1 MKFKLLSLGVVA
13 ILSLGLFGCGSDDG
27 AVGKSLSLGEGHEF
41 VVEEVHKIEKILGEN
56 FDPGIDGLLFDYEGE
71 ELVLAPEELMFE
83 GLVSDKGVVE
93 MLALSGYLKER
104 GMILTVS
111 DLRRMELARVRGEST
126 FNGEK
131 LFRGHRVV
139 EDLNEALLL
148 ASVKAAGDYLTSA
161 VDEEGRFVYEYDPVK
176 DEVAESYNILRHGGT
191 TYSMLE
197 LFRMTGD
204 ERLLASA
211 GRALNYLVSVT
222 EDCGFGALC
231 VVENGTVKVGGNAL
245 AILAFVEY
253 GRAMVDLG
261 YEEEADSY
269 LKEAQGLA
277 RWIASVQ
284 QEDGSFKPHKY
295 DLRAAKASDF
305 VSEYYPGE
313 AIFALSRL
321 AEFDGDEQWLDVAEA
336 NALYLINDRDA
347 GKEVAQLI
355 HDHWL
360 LYGLNELYRA
370 RPREEFL
377 VHTERTVRAILDSQ
391 HKEAD
396 LVEDKQDWQGGYY
409 VPPRST
415 PTATRSEGLVAAY
428 KLLRDYEDLLAV
440 EDRYVELEEIMLA
453 IEEGLRFQL
462 ATQYG
467 EEALLFFGDEVGA
480 RVIGGFHE
488 SLTDFGVRIDFVQH
502 NLSAILGYGELG

>member
-1 MKFKLLSLGVVA
+1 MKFKLLSLGVGA
-13 ILSLGLFGCGSDDG
+13 ILSLGLFGCGSGDG
-27 AVGKSLSLGEGHEF
+27 TVGKSLSLGEGHEF

-56 FDPGIDGLLFDYEGE
+56 FDPGIDGLLFDYEGKE
-71 ELVLAPEELMFE
+71 FVLAPEELMFE
-83 GLVSDKGVVE
+83 ELVSDKGVVE

-104 GMILTVS
+104 GVILTVS
-111 DLRRMELARVRGEST
+111 DLRRMELTRVRGEST

-139 EDLNEALLL
+139 EELDEELLS
-148 ASVKAAGDYLTSA
+148 AAVSGAGDYLASL
-161 VDEEGRFVYEYDPVK
+161 VGENGRFVYEYDPVK

-197 LFRMTGD
+197 LFRVTGD
-204 ERLLASA
+204 EDLLTASE
-211 GRALNYLVSVT
+211 RALDYLVSVT

-231 VVENGTVKVGGNAL
+231 VVENGNVKVGGNAL

-253 GRAMVDLG
+253 GGDK
-261 YEEEADSY
+261 Y
-269 LKEAQGLA
+269 LAEAQGLA

-284 QEDGSFKPHKY
+284 QEDGSFEPHKY
-295 DLRAAKASDF
+295 DLRAAEASDF

-321 AEFDGDEQWLDVAEA
+321 AEFDENEQWLDVAEA

-391 HKEAD
+391 HKEED
-396 LVEDKQDWQGGYY
+396 LDEARVDWRGGYY

-428 KLLRDYEDLLAV
+428 KLLRDYEDLLSV
-440 EDRYVELEEIMLA
+440 EERHIELEEIMFA

-467 EEALLFFGDEVGA
+467 EEVEVFFGDEVGA
-480 RVIGGFHE
+480 RVLGGFHE

-502 NLSAILGYGELG
+502 NLSAILGWRGIS